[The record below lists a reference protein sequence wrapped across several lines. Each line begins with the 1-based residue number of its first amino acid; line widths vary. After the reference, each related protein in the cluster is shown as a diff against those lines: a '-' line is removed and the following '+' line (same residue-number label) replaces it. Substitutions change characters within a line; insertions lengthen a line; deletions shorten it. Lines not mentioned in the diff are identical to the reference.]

1 MTFKEILQQRAK
13 KSLSTKAIKKFS
25 PYDIIL
31 APMITEKTYKQ
42 QESVNKYYFKIHK
55 DANKNDIKE
64 AIIYLYKV
72 TPLKINVVNV
82 TFKWRGQKKLVRKS
96 YKKAVITLNKKDKI
110 EIWA

>member
-1 MTFKEILQQRAK
+1 
-13 KSLSTKAIKKFS
+13 
-25 PYDIIL
+25 
-31 APMITEKTYKQ
+31 
-42 QESVNKYYFKIHK
+42 
-55 DANKNDIKE
+55 
-64 AIIYLYKV
+64 V